1 MIFFFFVGVGLV
13 VVPSLI
19 YCLMSDASHGG
30 YIAANYS
37 RMQSVHETQ
46 KISQMLKQ
54 HMFNSTFGI
63 YHSGD
68 RHVSD
73 QIQRPHDRNNPGNS
87 GPFTN

>member
-37 RMQSVHETQ
+37 KM
-46 KISQMLKQ
+46 
-54 HMFNSTFGI
+54 
-63 YHSGD
+63 
-68 RHVSD
+68 
-73 QIQRPHDRNNPGNS
+73 
-87 GPFTN
+87 